1 MRYRASKALDEST
14 ETTPCD
20 LIPTKLATAVWNL
33 ISQYKSSIPNFPQKE
48 TCELLILDRSVDQVL
63 IYCPVLAS
71 SFFFFFSCM
80 ILYFDFLNVL
90 GSHA

>member
-1 MRYRASKALDEST
+1 MRYRASKALDDST
-14 ETTPCD
+14 EATPRD
-20 LIPTKLATAVWNL
+20 LIPTKLATAVWNI
-33 ISQYKSSIPNFPQKE
+33 ISKYKSSIPNFPQKE

-63 IYCPVLAS
+63 IYCPVLTS
-71 SFFFFFSCM
+71 SFFLFFRM